1 MRSMERFWFTLQQG
15 RIHILPVLHERL
27 EFADAVRLALEQ
39 IRPQIVAVELP
50 SSLEAHVL
58 KAVARLPQVSVV
70 LYESSR
76 GAPLYLPI
84 CPADPLVEA
93 LRWGME
99 HGCKLC
105 CVDVDIDGP
114 MLWQEKLPDSYA
126 ALRLGHEAFYKT
138 LQAHGLKEVHP
149 LDRLREQ
156 GMALRL
162 QRLLRE
168 GESVFLACGM
178 AHAPRILKDL
188 GSKLPEPLDRAER
201 KGVQLFHLHPDS
213 MVEIMAEPPFFHTL
227 YELRRKGLPPEP
239 DEHELAQEGSSHGA
253 LRLLPGGAPLLEN
266 RAKACLNAAKWCA
279 RRCHKEAGESPAAR
293 GRLNELLE
301 DEGPEPPPAAHLLPI
316 DRQKALWR
324 WLQRAAKLYRHRTG
338 ETLQPWQ
345 VHGLMR
351 FSRNYAL
358 LEGRLL
364 PDFYQWV
371 ASAKACVDEDLAYE
385 VWELGRTYP
394 WQGEHA
400 ADLPT
405 ARIRGED
412 LWLGMRR
419 LRIRPRVPR
428 KKRPVRFPVRQRK
441 KETRPGEWAEALDG
455 DGLCSYPPEDVL
467 VERFGGYLRQK
478 GVRLLSEEKSRVEPF
493 TSSLLDGIDLR
504 ETLRHWHQGRIYV
517 RETRRVRGGVGAVV
531 VIFDPDEE
539 GDKYPYCMTWYGEH
553 EQESDM
559 AFYATALGARM
570 VGPGI
575 SRCEYGG
582 FVMSYPPKRMADI
595 WKDPVYKVLGSKPE
609 VLLMAALDYT
619 LEPYVV
625 YVAPRPPRFWFHSLA
640 ARMGLKIVYVPLGQ
654 FSSAT
659 LKKLRIFH
667 VLSGRDKREIARD
680 YIAGG

>member
-1 MRSMERFWFTLQQG
+1 MEKFWYTLQEDG
-15 RIHILPVLHERL
+15 VYILPVLHERL
-27 EFADAVRLALEQ
+27 EFAEAVRLALEE

-50 SSLEAHVL
+50 ASLEAQVL
-58 KAVARLPQVSVV
+58 KAVERLPQVSVL

-76 GAPLYLPI
+76 GEPLYLPV

-99 HGCKLC
+99 HGCKVC
-105 CVDVDIDGP
+105 CVDVDIDSP
-114 MLWQEKLPDSYA
+114 MLWHEKLPDAYA
-126 ALRLGHEAFYKT
+126 AMRIGHKAFYKAVT
-138 LQAHGLKEVHP
+138 AHGLGEVHP

-162 QRLLRE
+162 QRLLRL
-168 GESVFLACGM
+168 GGPVFLACGM
-178 AHAPRILKDL
+178 AHAQRILRDL
-188 GSKLPEPLDRAER
+188 RSTLPEPLDRLER
-201 KGVQLFHLHPDS
+201 KGVQLFHVHPDS

-239 DEHELAQEGSSHGA
+239 KEREMSPKGRSVGGLH
-253 LRLLPGGAPLLEN
+253 LLSGGGPLLEN
-266 RAKACLNAAKWCA
+266 RSEACLNAARWCA
-279 RRCHKEAGESPAAR
+279 RRCHADHQESPSVPAGLR
-293 GRLNELLE
+293 ELLE
-301 DEGPEPPPAAHLLPI
+301 EQGPEPPPKAHLLPM

-324 WLQRAAKLYRHRTG
+324 WLQSTAKMYRHRTG
-338 ETLQPWQ
+338 ESLQPWQ
-345 VHGLMR
+345 LHGLMR
-351 FSRNYAL
+351 FSRNYAF

-371 ASAKACVDEDLAYE
+371 ASAKACVDEDFAYE

-394 WQGEHA
+394 WQGENA
-400 ADLPT
+400 SDLPT
-405 ARIRGED
+405 TRIKGED

-419 LRIRPRVPR
+419 LRIRPRLPR
-428 KKRPVRFPVRQRK
+428 KKRPRRFPVRERK
-441 KETRPGEWAEALDG
+441 KETRPGQWAEALDG
-455 DGLCSYPPEDVL
+455 DGLCSYPPEDLL

-504 ETLRHWHQGRIYV
+504 ETVRNWHQGRIYV

-531 VIFDPDEE
+531 VIFDPDEQ
-539 GDKYPYCMTWYGEH
+539 GHNYPYCMTWYGEH

-559 AFYATALGARM
+559 AFYATPLGAKL

-582 FVMSYPPKRMADI
+582 FVMSYPPRRMGDI

-609 VLLMAALDYT
+609 VLLMAALDYS

-640 ARMGLKIVYVPLGQ
+640 SRMGLKIVYVPLGQ

-659 LKKLRIFH
+659 LKKLRGFH
-667 VLSGRDKREIARD
+667 VLSGRDKRAIAKD
-680 YIAGG
+680 YIGGG

>member
-1 MRSMERFWFTLQQG
+1 MDGFWFTLQEG
-15 RIHILPVLHERL
+15 SLHILPVLHERL
-27 EFADAVRLALEQ
+27 EFADAVRLALEE
-39 IRPQIVAVELP
+39 IRPQSVAVELP
-50 SSLEAHVL
+50 ASLESQVL
-58 KAVARLPQVSVV
+58 KAVERLPQVSVL

-76 GAPLYLPI
+76 GEPLYLPI

-99 HGCKLC
+99 HGCRVC
-105 CVDVDIDGP
+105 CVDVDIDSP
-114 MLWQEKLPDSYA
+114 MLWHESLPDSYA
-126 ALRLGHEAFYKT
+126 CVRLGHKSFYK
-138 LQAHGLKEVHP
+138 AVSGHGLQGALP
-149 LDRLREQ
+149 QDRLREQ

-162 QRLLRE
+162 QRLMEE
-168 GESVFLACGM
+168 GGPVFLACGM
-178 AHAPRILKDL
+178 AHAQRILGDL
-188 GSKLPEPLDRAER
+188 RSRLPEPLDRSDR

-213 MVEIMAEPPFFHTL
+213 MAEIMAEPPLFNAI
-227 YELRRKGLPPEP
+227 YEMRRKGLPPEP
-239 DEHELAQEGSSHGA
+239 QEHGVDQEGRRVGGF
-253 LRLLPGGAPLLEN
+253 RLLTGGTPLVQD
-266 RAKACLNAAKWCA
+266 RAQACVDAVKWCA
-279 RRCHKEAGESPAAR
+279 RRCHIQAGEAPAAQA
-293 GRLNELLE
+293 GLGELL
-301 DEGPEPPPAAHLLPI
+301 DQGGPEPPPNAHLLPM
-316 DRQKALWR
+316 DRQRALWR
-324 WLQRAAKLYRHRTG
+324 WLQRAARMYRQRTG
-338 ETLQPWQ
+338 ERLEPWQ

-371 ASAKACVDEDLAYE
+371 ASAKACVDEDFAYE

-394 WQGEHA
+394 WQGETA
-400 ADLPT
+400 VDLPT
-405 ARIRGED
+405 TRIRGED

-428 KKRPVRFPVRQRK
+428 RKRPQRFPVRERK
-441 KETRPGEWAEALDG
+441 KETRPGQWAEALDG
-455 DGLCSYPPEDVL
+455 EGLCSYPPEDLL

-504 ETLRHWHQGRIYV
+504 ETLRNWHRGRIYV

-531 VIFDPDEE
+531 VIFDPDQE
-539 GDKYPYCMTWYGEH
+539 GLKYPYCMTWYGEH

-559 AFYATALGARM
+559 AFYATALGAKM

-582 FVMSYPPKRMADI
+582 FVMSYPPRRMGDI

-625 YVAPRPPRFWFHSLA
+625 YVAAKPPRGWFHTLA
-640 ARMGLKIVYVPLGQ
+640 ARMGLKIVYLPLGQ
-654 FSSAT
+654 FSRAT
-659 LKKLRIFH
+659 LKRLRGFH
-667 VLSGRDKREIARD
+667 VLSGHDKREIARD
-680 YIAGG
+680 YIHLD